1 MKKTLFILLAII
13 SVNGFSQDSG
23 ELVVDK
29 KTKRMNTPGGELQ
42 FGMRSTA
49 SMFSND
55 GSPGYGFGGQFRIKF
70 GKQLN
75 SEWFADYITSNVED
89 IGTRNV
95 GHIGWSVM
103 FYLKKMD
110 DTYYRNNRFIPYLIA
125 GHCFDYT
132 RITPLNTVTEI
143 HSDEYLDR
151 WSSATQAGLGLIWN
165 YSQQFNLS
173 LTSQYML
180 HLGRDIEYEVVNDQ
194 LFLMENSG
202 NSTLEGHLLVTLSMN
217 VRIADLW

>member
-1 MKKTLFILLAII
+1 MKKLFFILLSFI
-13 SVNGFSQDSG
+13 SINGFSQETG

-29 KTKRMNTPGGELQ
+29 KTKRMNTQGGELQ

-49 SMFSND
+49 SMFGND
-55 GSPGYGFGGQFRIKF
+55 ESAGYGFGGQFRLKF
-70 GKQLN
+70 RKQIN

-103 FYLKKMD
+103 FYLKNMD

-132 RITPLNTVTEI
+132 RITPLNTPTEI
-143 HSDEYLDR
+143 HSDEFLER

-165 YSQQFNLS
+165 YSQRFNLS
-173 LTSQYML
+173 LTSQYMV
-180 HLGRDIEYEVVNDQ
+180 HLGKDIDYEVVNNQ
-194 LFLMENSG
+194 LVLTENSG
-202 NSTLEGHLLVTLSMN
+202 SSSLESHVLVTLSMN